1 MIRIIFLITLA
12 IFLHGCSSQ
21 SSFIGSGITIAS
33 GGSISQTSLTAGANL
48 FLKEATG
55 KNSSEHIADKT
66 IYPESRKCE
75 VNHSAEINKIF
86 FDTLDQIDCDGE
98 HLTKNNLN

>member
-1 MIRIIFLITLA
+1 MLRIITLLSIA
-12 IFLHGCSSQ
+12 VFTHGCSSQ
-21 SSFIGSGITIAS
+21 TSFIGSGITIAT

-55 KNSSEHIADKT
+55 KNSIEHIADKT
-66 IYPESRKCE
+66 IYAELRKCE
-75 VNHSAEINKIF
+75 INHSAEINKIF
-86 FDTLDQIDCDGE
+86 FDTLDQIDCDVE